1 MSASADVKV
10 IPIPPLMLAPMLPAA
25 LPHLLKGLSTTD
37 EDFHTLSLELAT
49 GFASLWCAFVGGKL
63 SGAFLSAVHEPE
75 EGGKFV
81 TIYGLGGENVRR
93 WYAAAIN
100 GIEALGADN
109 DCVSVCFFGRPG
121 WRRFL
126 PHYQAT
132 AVANGIF
139 IYRRAL
145 Q

>member
-1 MSASADVKV
+1 MSASVDVKV
-10 IPIPPLMLAPMLPAA
+10 IPVPPSMLAPMLPAA
-25 LPHLLKGLSTTD
+25 LPHLLKGLSTTN

-49 GFASLWCAFVGGKL
+49 GLASLWCAFVGGKL
-63 SGAFLSAVHEPE
+63 SGAFLSAVHEPD

-81 TIYGLGGENVRR
+81 TVYGLGGENVRR
-93 WYAAAIN
+93 WFEALRNA
-100 GIEALGADN
+100 IEAHGADN
-109 DCVSVCFFGRPG
+109 DCGSVRFYGRPG

-126 PHYQAT
+126 PDYQAT
-132 AVANGIF
+132 AVADGVF